1 LRAAE
6 SCAAPNNR
14 ILDPAS
20 DQLRT
25 DIGPSPNCAGRAL
38 LLNQRRTHYDET
50 EMIVLCFGNR
60 AIPEDATAVEL
71 GESLDLPGVTFIPS
85 SSPEEMIDYLEEDLY
100 VMDVAEGVAE
110 VTLIT
115 EPERFLPPPHVTAHD
130 LDPAVFLKLVQQLY
144 GVSVP
149 VIALPMGIDRQIIRE
164 QLLRL
169 LTALPDRMQSRR
181 DGGSP
186 T

>member
-1 LRAAE
+1 
-6 SCAAPNNR
+6 
-14 ILDPAS
+14 
-20 DQLRT
+20 
-25 DIGPSPNCAGRAL
+25 
-38 LLNQRRTHYDET
+38 
-50 EMIVLCFGNR
+50 MIVLCFGNR

-71 GESLDLPGVTFIPS
+71 GESLELPGVIFIAS
-85 SSPEEMIDYLEEDLY
+85 SSPEDMIDYLDQELY
-100 VMDVAEGVAE
+100 VMDIAEGVGE

-115 EPERFLPPPHVTAHD
+115 DPDRFLPPPRVTAHD
-130 LDPAVFLKLVQQLY
+130 LDPAVFLKLVQRLY

-169 LTALPDRMQSRR
+169 LTSLPDRMQSRR
-181 DGGSP
+181 DGSSP